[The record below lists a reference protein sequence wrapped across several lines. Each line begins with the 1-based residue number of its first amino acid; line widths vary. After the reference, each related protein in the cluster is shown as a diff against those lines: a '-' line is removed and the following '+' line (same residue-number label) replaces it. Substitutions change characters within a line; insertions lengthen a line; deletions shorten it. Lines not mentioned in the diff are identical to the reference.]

1 MAVSTTLI
9 LIELVLM
16 AFVVLL
22 LYTEEQKVATRSYV
36 LAIIGLLV
44 FAQFPPLLIA
54 LFKIRK
60 LSFIGFLPFRHWVFL
75 AGPFLCFYTRRC
87 MGKSFAAKDL
97 LHLLPFVFWYASY
110 LLIPEKSLHGTM
122 VKSLYGMT
130 SIASL
135 VFYCLFILRDIR
147 KFKMSIRDRFSYT
160 SVFME
165 LSWLSSI
172 LKTLLGIVLCLTLL
186 VSFLPKLFPSFVL
199 QGKPLLAKGL
209 DPEFVRV
216 FHGAAIL
223 AFSFVFSFFALKQNR
238 FHTEFLVFEKTFK
251 PLVLLPEREAEI
263 VKEQD
268 NQNFTTL
275 LAYMER
281 AKPYLENT
289 LSLQT
294 LSESVGIPRNELSH
308 IINTEAKENF
318 FQFVNGYRA
327 REFLSAIEEN
337 RYPDYTLL
345 GIALEC
351 GFNSKAT
358 FNTAVKQK
366 LGKTPSQIVK
376 DQKIGMTL

>member
-22 LYTEEQKVATRSYV
+22 LYTDEHKAKTRSYV

-44 FAQFPPLLIA
+44 FSQLPPLLIA
-54 LFKIRK
+54 LFKTHT
-60 LSFIGFLPFRHWVFL
+60 LSFIGFFPFRHWVFL
-75 AGPFLCFYTRRC
+75 AGPFLYFYARRC
-87 MGKSFAAKDL
+87 MGKPFKNKDL
-97 LHLLPFVFWYASY
+97 VHLLPFVLWYGIY
-110 LLIPEKSLHGTM
+110 LLVPQKSLNSST
-122 VKSLYGMT
+122 VKGIYGMT
-130 SIASL
+130 NVASL
-135 VFYCLFILRDIR
+135 VFYCLFILKDIR
-147 KFKMSIRDRFSYT
+147 DYKMSIRNRFSYT

-172 LKTLLGIVLCLTLL
+172 LKTLLGIVLLL
-186 VSFLPKLFPSFVL
+186 ALSVSSFPKLFPSLIL
-199 QGKPLLAKGL
+199 QGKPLMAKGL
-209 DPEFVRV
+209 DPEFVRI
-216 FHGAAIL
+216 FHGIAIL
-223 AFSFVFSFFALKQNR
+223 VFSFVFSFFALKQNR
-238 FHTEFLVFEKTFK
+238 VHSEALASEETAK
-251 PLVLLPEREAEI
+251 PLVLLPKRQDEI
-263 VKEQD
+263 VEEQD
-268 NQNFTTL
+268 NQLFTTL
-275 LAYMER
+275 LTYMER
-281 AKPYLENT
+281 EKPYLENT

-294 LSESVGIPRNELSH
+294 LSESVSIPRNELSH

-345 GIALEC
+345 GIAMEC